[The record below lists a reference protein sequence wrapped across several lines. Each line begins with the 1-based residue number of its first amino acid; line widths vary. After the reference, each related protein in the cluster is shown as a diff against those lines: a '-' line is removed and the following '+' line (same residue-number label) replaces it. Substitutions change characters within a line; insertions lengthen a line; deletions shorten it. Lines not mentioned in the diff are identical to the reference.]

1 MKFISGK
8 MKIVLISFI
17 CIFIVLSVPSLAISE
32 ETSRVQSDLELA
44 EKDMQEMLDQGLTVT
59 RYNDTLIITKQ
70 IFDAQVALENA
81 GGKPSYYLV
90 YEKLEELEDIKQ
102 KAFKNIDELN
112 ALKSAINQT
121 EGIDLTQVLDLY
133 EQAENEF
140 EAERYEK
147 SLELIDMTYKRL
159 SELKA
164 LQTKVKAFYEATSR
178 NIVNFFKERWKEIAS
193 IVAAIIIIVILTHN
207 RIACWR
213 IKRKMKQLELRK
225 KSIKELIK
233 KTQKDYFEKGELSEN
248 TFRIRTKKYA
258 ELIRDLNRQIPLL
271 REELVI
277 RSKRRF

>member
-8 MKIVLISFI
+8 MKAVLISFI
-17 CIFIVLSVPSLAISE
+17 CIFMVLSVPSLAISE
-32 ETSRVQSDLELA
+32 ETSRVQSDLKLA

-59 RYNDTLIITKQ
+59 RYNDTLIITQ
-70 IFDAQVALENA
+70 QMFDAQVALENA

-90 YEKLEELEDIKQ
+90 YEKLEELEDMKQ

-140 EAERYEK
+140 KAERYEK
-147 SLELIDMTYKRL
+147 SLELIDMTYNKL

-193 IVAAIIIIVILTHN
+193 IVAAIIIFIILTRN
-207 RIACWR
+207 RVSCWM
-213 IKRKMKQLELRK
+213 IKKKIKQLELRK
-225 KSIKELIK
+225 KSIKELIA
-233 KTQKDYFEKGELSEN
+233 KTQKDYFEKGELSEG
-248 TFRIRTKKYA
+248 TYQIRVKKYA